1 MNAILRREALGLEYS
16 LVAFEN
22 WTPRPQWLSGV
33 KRLRIGQPAWKHVG
47 RDVIEQLVGSL
58 DE

>member
-1 MNAILRREALGLEYS
+1 
-16 LVAFEN
+16 VAFEN

-58 DE
+58 NE

>member
-1 MNAILRREALGLEYS
+1 VELSFVEFADFRPCTEWLG
-16 LVAFEN
+16 
-22 WTPRPQWLSGV
+22 GV

-58 DE
+58 D